1 MSEDDRNNK
10 AENTSEETV
19 ADNIPGETTISY
31 SVKNH

>member
-19 ADNIPGETTISY
+19 ADNIPGENTISY
-31 SVKNH
+31 GLNNH